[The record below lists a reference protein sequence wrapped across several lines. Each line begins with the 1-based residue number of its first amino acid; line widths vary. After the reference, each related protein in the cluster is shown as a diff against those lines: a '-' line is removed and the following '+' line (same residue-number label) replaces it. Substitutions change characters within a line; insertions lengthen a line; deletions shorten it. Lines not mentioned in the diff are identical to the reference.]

1 MNLKKG
7 SKLYVRVDKAAKKKI
22 TGEDIND
29 HMEYVEGIA
38 SERFFIGGGFA
49 NINGGMILMEAKN
62 IAEARK
68 IFQDDPLIAKGFYN
82 CEVYAW
88 KLVVLSEQ

>member
-7 SKLYVRVDKAAKKKI
+7 SKLYVRVDKVGEEKI
-22 TGEDIND
+22 TQEDIKD
-29 HMEYVEGIA
+29 HMDYVESIA
-38 SERFFIGGGFA
+38 AERFFIGGGFA
-49 NINGGMILMEAKN
+49 NFDGGMILMEAKN

-68 IFQDDPLIAKGFYN
+68 IFHNDPLIMKGFYN

-88 KLVVLSEQ
+88 KLVVMSEQ